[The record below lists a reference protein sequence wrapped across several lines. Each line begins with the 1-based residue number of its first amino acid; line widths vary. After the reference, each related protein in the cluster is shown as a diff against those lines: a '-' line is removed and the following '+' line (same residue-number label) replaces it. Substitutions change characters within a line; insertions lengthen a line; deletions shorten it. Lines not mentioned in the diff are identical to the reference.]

1 MGQVA
6 HAAAS
11 EPQDLCLAHPR
22 LRHTRTCVEASKSP
36 FQARRPRAILFE
48 RSFLWHSSAT
58 KDKQAWVVAEKIKNA
73 DGTIAPPP
81 KGSATHAAPRTKE
94 EQISHGPRT
103 FPAKIRSEIKF
114 SGTNENAKKAVTEA
128 QPGFTRSAKTTAC
141 RISAAQRRGA
151 APTRRQAAVRYRRHA

>member
-1 MGQVA
+1 MPRHLNPRTCVW
-6 HAAAS
+6 
-11 EPQDLCLAHPR
+11 PILA
-22 LRHTRTCVEASKSP
+22 LRDTRTCVEASKSP

-58 KDKQAWVVAEKIKNA
+58 KDKQAWVDAEKTSNA
-73 DGTIAPPP
+73 DAMIAPPR
-81 KGSATHAAPRTKE
+81 KGSATHGVPRIKV
-94 EQISHGPRT
+94 EQTFRGRRT

-151 APTRRQAAVRYRRHA
+151 APTRRQAAVPYRRHA